1 MVQMTFNLKK
11 ILTFLIIFLFIFLT
25 TSTFYAKPL
34 DENIHLLSSETII
47 DLIKQINE
55 SRLTYYFKQ
64 LLSFGVRYTGTENCT
79 RAGDWL
85 YQEFKHMN
93 LSVEYHD
100 WSLKGYTSRNIVAT
114 LPGSNQE
121 SSAEFIL
128 CAHYDT
134 VINSPGANDD
144 GSGIVAV
151 LTIAEILSK
160 YSFNH
165 TIRFIAFSGEEVG
178 TYGSFS
184 YAKKAYERG
193 DNIIA
198 VLNLDII
205 GYAETSH
212 GGRILRFFHEDP
224 SEWIAGF
231 AENSAMKYKDI
242 VDIYIESLP
251 SYPGADNQAFV
262 DYGYGGVWIAQH
274 DANSVGHSPND
285 TFDHINITYQKK
297 VTQIMLA
304 VLSELANKPIP
315 IQAIIRSPLEAKGYI
330 QDKPVIDL
338 FIIDQYFHRLRA
350 ITIVVGRP
358 LAQVDVLS
366 NDPIEYVVFSINDV
380 FTYWD
385 SQPPYEWIIQ
395 GKFYPLFGRHTLK
408 VDAYTTTGEHASD
421 EMEILFF
428 TISYQYGKW

>member
-1 MVQMTFNLKK
+1 MVQMKK
-11 ILTFLIIFLFIFLT
+11 RSRTLYALSSGLLFLT
-25 TSTFYAKPL
+25 LITIPAYCQAPNNTK
-34 DENIHLLSSETII
+34 DTTTTETII
-47 DLIKQINE
+47 DFINQVNE
-55 SRLTYYFKQ
+55 TRLHYYYQQ
-64 LLSFGVRYTGTENCT
+64 LLSFGIRYTGTENCT
-79 RAGDWL
+79 KAGNWL
-85 YQEFKHMN
+85 YQEFQSMN
-93 LSVEYHD
+93 LQVSYDD
-100 WSLKGYTSRNIVAT
+100 WSLREYTAQNIIAT
-114 LPGSNQE
+114 LPGVDENDT
-121 SSAEFIL
+121 AEFII

-151 LTIAEILSK
+151 LAIAEILSK

-165 TIRFIAFSGEEVG
+165 TIRFITFSGEEVG

-184 YAKKAYERG
+184 YAKEAYERG

-212 GGRILRFFHEDP
+212 GGRILRFFHEAP
-224 SEWIAGF
+224 SEWIACF
-231 AENSAMKYKDI
+231 AQETATKYNDI

-262 DYGYGGVWIAQH
+262 DYGYDGVWIAQH
-274 DANSVGHSPND
+274 DANLVGHSPDDN
-285 TFDHINITYQKK
+285 FDHINITYQKK

-304 VLSELANKPIP
+304 ILTELVIKPIP
-315 IQAIIRSPLEAKGYI
+315 VQVIIKTPLEAKGYI
-330 QDKPVIDL
+330 QDTPVIDL
-338 FIIDQYFHRLRA
+338 LFVDQYFHRLRGITFA
-350 ITIVVGRP
+350 IGRP
-358 LAQVDVLS
+358 VARVDVLS
-366 NDPIEYVVFSINDV
+366 DDLIEYVVFSINDV

-385 SQPPYEWIIQ
+385 SQPPYEWTIQ
-395 GKFYPLFGRHTLK
+395 GKFYPLFGRQKLK

-428 TISYQYGKW
+428 TLSYQYGKW